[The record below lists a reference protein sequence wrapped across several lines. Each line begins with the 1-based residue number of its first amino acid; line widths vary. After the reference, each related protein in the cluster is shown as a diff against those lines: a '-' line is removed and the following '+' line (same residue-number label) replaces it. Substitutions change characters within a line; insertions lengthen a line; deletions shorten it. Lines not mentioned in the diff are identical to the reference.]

1 MESGPLRS
9 GNPPKEGAARSYF
22 LRMDLSKYAR
32 ELGENASRS
41 ARVLRASSEKSRN
54 AALAALSKIILK
66 DAFAIL
72 SANAED
78 VEEAKAG
85 GLSAAMIDRLT
96 LNPHRLKGVAQ
107 AVSEIAALPDPLNKL
122 IDKQRRKDGL
132 KISRVSV
139 PIGTVLFI
147 YESRPNVTI
156 DGAALCLKSGNAVI
170 LRGGKESAR
179 SNAAF
184 AVCVRKAL
192 KAAKLP
198 EAAVQVVS
206 TPDRNLL
213 DLLLKDAAHIDLVIP
228 RGGENLIRAVV
239 EKSSIPVIK
248 HYKGVCHTYVDK
260 TADAKKTAAILLNAK
275 VQRPSACNAM
285 ETLLLDKALKSSVG
299 SALLAALAEQGVGLY
314 GDAASRKLSK
324 AVKAAPESVY
334 DTEYL
339 ELKCS
344 VKVVDGVKGAVDHI
358 AKHGTGHTD
367 AVLAES
373 DKVQQAFLAGVDSA
387 SVMINAS
394 TRFADGGEYGLGA
407 EVGIS
412 TDKLHARGPMGVES
426 LTTYK
431 WVVEGNGHVRK

>member
-1 MESGPLRS
+1 ME
-9 GNPPKEGAARSYF
+9 
-22 LRMDLSKYAR
+22 LSKYAR
-32 ELGENASRS
+32 ELGENASS
-41 ARVLRASSEKSRN
+41 AARVLRASSEKSRN
-54 AALAALSKIILK
+54 AALAALSKILLK

-78 VEEAKAG
+78 VEDAKAA

-107 AVSEIAALPDPLNKL
+107 AVDEIAALPDPLNRL
-122 IDKQRRKDGL
+122 IEKKKRKDGL

-170 LRGGKESAR
+170 LRGGKETMR

-184 AVCVRKAL
+184 AACIRKAL
-192 KAAKLP
+192 KAARLP
-198 EAAVQVVS
+198 EAAAQVVS
-206 TPDRNLL
+206 TPDRALL

-228 RGGENLIRAVV
+228 RGGESLIRAVV
-239 EKSSIPVIK
+239 EKSGVPVIK

-260 TADAKKTAAILLNAK
+260 TVDVKKAAAILVNAK

-285 ETLLLDKALKSSVG
+285 ETLLLDRALKPSVG
-299 SALLAALAEQGVGLY
+299 SALLGALAEQGVGLY
-314 GDAASRKLSK
+314 GDAAARKLNK
-324 AVKAAPESVY
+324 AVKAASASSF

-339 ELKCS
+339 ELKAS
-344 VKVVDGVKGAVDHI
+344 VKVVDGVQGAVDHI
-358 AKHGTGHTD
+358 ARHGTKHTD

-431 WVVEGNGHVRK
+431 WIVEGNGHVRK

>member
-1 MESGPLRS
+1 
-9 GNPPKEGAARSYF
+9 
-22 LRMDLSKYAR
+22 MDLSKYAR
-32 ELGENASRS
+32 ELGENASEA
-41 ARVLRASSEKSRN
+41 ARILRASSEKSRN
-54 AALAALSKIILK
+54 AALTALSKIILK

-78 VEEAKAG
+78 VEDAKKAG
-85 GLSAAMIDRLT
+85 LSSAMIDRLM
-96 LNPHRLKGVAQ
+96 LNPHRLKGIAQ
-107 AVSEIAALPDPLNKL
+107 AVTEIAELPDPLNKL
-122 IDKQRRKDGL
+122 IEKKKRKDGL

-156 DGAALCLKSGNAVI
+156 DGAALCIKSGNAVI
-170 LRGGKESAR
+170 LRGGKETVR

-184 AVCVRKAL
+184 AACIIKAL

-198 EAAVQVVS
+198 VAAAQVVS
-206 TPDRNLL
+206 TPDRALL
-213 DLLLKDAAHIDLVIP
+213 DLLLKDSAHIDLVIP

-239 EKSSIPVIK
+239 EKSAIPVIK

-260 TADAKKTAAILLNAK
+260 TVDVKKAAAILVNAK

-285 ETLLLDKALKSSVG
+285 ETLLLDKALKASVG
-299 SALLAALAEQGVGLY
+299 SALLSALAEQGVGLY

-324 AVKAAPESVY
+324 AVKAATSSSY

-339 ELKCS
+339 ELKAS
-344 VKVVDGVKGAVDHI
+344 VKVVDGVQGAVDHI
-358 AKHGTGHTD
+358 AKHGTKHTD

-373 DKVQQAFLAGVDSA
+373 EKVQQAFLAGVDSA

-431 WVVEGNGHVRK
+431 WIVEGNGHVRK

>member
-1 MESGPLRS
+1 ME
-9 GNPPKEGAARSYF
+9 
-22 LRMDLSKYAR
+22 LSKYAR
-32 ELGENASRS
+32 KLGENASS
-41 ARVLRASSEKSRN
+41 AARVLRASSEESRN
-54 AALAALSKIILK
+54 AALDALSKILLK

-78 VEEAKAG
+78 VEDAKAA

-96 LNPHRLKGVAQ
+96 LNPHRLKGIAR
-107 AVSEIAALPDPLNKL
+107 AVDEIAALPDPLNKL
-122 IDKQRRKDGL
+122 IDKKRRKDGL

-156 DGAALCLKSGNAVI
+156 DGAALCIKSGNAVI
-170 LRGGKESAR
+170 LRGGKETLR
-179 SNAAF
+179 SNAAL
-184 AVCVRKAL
+184 AACIRKAL

-198 EAAVQVVS
+198 EAAAQVVS
-206 TPDRNLL
+206 TPDRALL
-213 DLLLKDAAHIDLVIP
+213 DLLLRDDAHIDLVIP
-228 RGGENLIRAVV
+228 RGGETLIRAVV

-260 TADAKKTAAILLNAK
+260 TADLKKAAAILLNAK
-275 VQRPSACNAM
+275 VQRPSACNAL
-285 ETLLLDKALKSSVG
+285 ETLLLDKSLKASAG
-299 SALLAALAEQGVGLY
+299 TALLKALADQGVGLY
-314 GDAASRKLSK
+314 GDAASRKLSRS
-324 AVKAAPESVY
+324 VKAASPSAY

-339 ELKCS
+339 ELKAS
-344 VKVVDGVKGAVDHI
+344 VKVVDGVRGAVDHI

-373 DKVQQAFLAGVDSA
+373 EKVQQAFLAGVDSA

-431 WVVEGNGHVRK
+431 WIVEGNGHVRK